1 MNGRGF
7 TTNSREALMRLIEL
21 IKEDITHLKASVIAS
36 PDAYNGVRDLFVGN
50 FGFEDNAFKLLALFD
65 ETDLINKNLAVYIAN
80 ELLDDDEYM
89 YYSSRL
95 GDDFLT
101 SNWNKFI
108 RSYCKAHDIDLSNES
123 ISQIKTDNSS
133 IICETYTKGR
143 KVEIDT
149 FLSMHPYQRR
159 MKSDILLSYYDK
171 SVKRFLVHMPTGAG
185 KTKTMMEALIDILD
199 DVKDGGNII
208 WLAHSRELCEQAFE
222 TFTKLYRLKG
232 SGRVNISRFFGK
244 GKLVLQ
250 DSMPNVV
257 FSSYGKLNS
266 FKKSKPVDFI
276 EYLGKPT
283 AVIIVDEAH
292 KVLAPTYSNIVTT
305 ILEQETQLIGLTA
318 TPGRGGDSFF
328 ADNKVL
334 SEYFS
339 SNMITIRDSKGVK
352 VHNGFEYL
360 VKRNYLSNVSQ
371 HVISGATGAS
381 LSQKDLQTLIET
393 GELKGNLARTLGNSP
408 ERNFNTIKYCIDC
421 LDSSSSHKILVFAP
435 NTLSAKILQLALS
448 FLDIKSGL
456 VLGDSIESDR
466 RSTIESFKEG
476 EIDVLV
482 NFGVLTTGFDSTNI
496 SHCIIAR
503 PTSSPVLYSQMV
515 GRAVRGPNNGG
526 NPNNIVVDVV
536 DNYIGIDSTE
546 NIFVKWDQNYE

>member
-1 MNGRGF
+1 
-7 TTNSREALMRLIEL
+7 
-21 IKEDITHLKASVIAS
+21 
-36 PDAYNGVRDLFVGN
+36 
-50 FGFEDNAFKLLALFD
+50 
-65 ETDLINKNLAVYIAN
+65 
-80 ELLDDDEYM
+80 
-89 YYSSRL
+89 
-95 GDDFLT
+95 
-101 SNWNKFI
+101 
-108 RSYCKAHDIDLSNES
+108 
-123 ISQIKTDNSS
+123 
-133 IICETYTKGR
+133 
-143 KVEIDT
+143 
-149 FLSMHPYQRR
+149 
-159 MKSDILLSYYDK
+159 
-171 SVKRFLVHMPTGAG
+171 
-185 KTKTMMEALIDILD
+185 
-199 DVKDGGNII
+199 
-208 WLAHSRELCEQAFE
+208 
-222 TFTKLYRLKG
+222 
-232 SGRVNISRFFGK
+232 
-244 GKLVLQ
+244 
-250 DSMPNVV
+250 MPNVV

-408 ERNFNTIKYCIDC
+408 ERNFNIIKYCIDC

-515 GRAVRGPNNGG
+515 GRAVRGPKNGG